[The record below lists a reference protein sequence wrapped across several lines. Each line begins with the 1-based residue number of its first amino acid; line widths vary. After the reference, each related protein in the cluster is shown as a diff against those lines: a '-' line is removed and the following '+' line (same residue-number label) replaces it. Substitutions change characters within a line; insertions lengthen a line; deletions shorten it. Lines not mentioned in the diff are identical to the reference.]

1 MTTMNNRLQLIGNVG
16 NDPEIKNL
24 DGDKKLAI
32 VSIATADK
40 YRDQNGEL
48 ITDTQWHRVSAWG
61 KNAELIEKYVM
72 KGSKIAVEAKL
83 SYKTYEDKNGVK
95 QYQTEITVA
104 GIQLLG
110 K

>member
-1 MTTMNNRLQLIGNVG
+1 MNNRLQLIGNVG

-72 KGSKIAVEAKL
+72 KGCKIAVEAKL

-95 QYQTEITVA
+95 HISKKLKIKTFR
-104 GIQLLG
+104 